1 MRLFKISLTFQMAIA
16 TVFGILTG
24 LFFGDLCDVFA
35 PYSSAYI
42 MLLKITAVPYL
53 IGAIIHGVGQLSIIQ
68 AKQILKKGAI
78 FISLAWTINI
88 LMVLTITYLFPQPKV
103 KPMGGYISSE
113 VPSLNF
119 AELLIPDNIFYDLSN
134 NIVPAVVIFSLL
146 IGIALMY
153 LREKQYIMSSLQNLV
168 EALTRITSWIAR
180 ITPFGTFLI
189 IANQVGTIQL
199 TTIKQVSTYII
210 LYIFGVCLV
219 VFWIFP
225 RLTQMLTSIPSFK
238 WIQQLLPIL
247 ILAYTTNVVI
257 VCLPYI
263 IELLK
268 KETQMIDPKDEKA
281 LNQIQGTVSVVFNLP
296 LGALFITAFVFFI
309 SIFYNAPLSVS
320 SQFELFLTT
329 FLTSLGAVGLGS
341 WINSLTF
348 ILDSLGLPIES
359 LNLYLTTLPFTSGFQ
374 SMVSVI
380 EISSLSLFI
389 TLACR
394 GMLYLNWMRILKQ
407 GFLTV
412 APLVLLVAAVKL
424 VNPLPEIKN
433 EIKSIFE
440 LTISS
445 TAPVKIY
452 KEPPEPI
459 AFSGDTFDH
468 IMATKTLR
476 VGYNPCVAPFSF
488 YNVDNSIVGY
498 DIAFAYELAY
508 DLGVQL
514 ELVPFQYQNM
524 TTELNKHSFDIAM
537 SAVTV
542 NEARLK
548 RVTFTNTYLSPRLVF
563 VVEDQM
569 RKKFATLEA
578 VLENPKIEIAVLKGS
593 SFESYA
599 RELFP
604 HKKIIYLK
612 SYADYKPNG
621 KLLAL
626 LWEEQEAI
634 AWTLTNRNLRVIFP
648 QPVMGYDSFAYA
660 IRSDSPRFLHYL
672 NQWLELKKTQ
682 GFTNKQFDLWVKG
695 KTEIVASVEPRWSVI
710 RNVLHWID

>member
-1 MRLFKISLTFQMAIA
+1 MAIA
-16 TVFGILTG
+16 TVLGILCG
-24 LFFGDLCDVFA
+24 LFFGDFCDIFA
-35 PYSSAYI
+35 PYTAAYI

-53 IGAIIHGVGQLSIIQ
+53 IGAIIHGVGQLSSVQ
-68 AKQILKKGAI
+68 AKQILKKGVF

-88 LMVLTITYLFPQPKV
+88 LMVYTITYLFPQPKV

-153 LREKQYIMSSLQNLV
+153 LKEKQYIMASLQNLV

-210 LYIFGVCLV
+210 LYIIGVCLV

-225 RLTQMLTSIPSFK
+225 RITQMLTSIPSFK

-247 ILAYTTNVVI
+247 LLAYTTNVVI

-309 SIFYNAPLSVS
+309 SIFYNVPLGMS
-320 SQFELFLTT
+320 SQFELFVTT

-374 SMVSVI
+374 SMVSVM

-394 GMLYLNWMRILKQ
+394 GMLYIKWMKILRQ
-407 GFLTV
+407 GVVTL
-412 APLVLLVAAVKL
+412 APLILLVGCIKYL
-424 VNPLPEIKN
+424 NPLPEIKN

-445 TAPVKIY
+445 TTPVKIY
-452 KEPPEPI
+452 KEAPDPAP
-459 AFSGDTFDH
+459 FSGDTLDR
-468 IMATKTLR
+468 ILATKKIR
-476 VGYNPCVAPFSF
+476 VGYNPIVAPFSF
-488 YNVDNSIVGY
+488 YNVDGNIVGY
-498 DIAFAYELAY
+498 DIAFAYELAF

-514 ELVPFQYQNM
+514 ELVPLQYNSI
-524 TTELNKHSFDIAM
+524 TSELNRYAYDIAM

-542 NEARLK
+542 NETRLK
-548 RVTFTNTYLSPRLVF
+548 RATFTHTYLSPRLVF
-563 VVEDQM
+563 VVEDQL

-578 VLENPKIEIAVLKGS
+578 VRENPKIEIAVLKGS
-593 SFESYA
+593 SYEYYVK
-599 RELFP
+599 ELFP
-604 HKKIIYLK
+604 TKKVIHLN
-612 SYADYKPNG
+612 SYDDFNPDG
-621 KLLAL
+621 KLIAL
-626 LWEEQEAI
+626 LWEETEAI
-634 AWTLTNRNLRVIFP
+634 AWTLRRRNFRVIFP
-648 QPVMGYDSFAYA
+648 DPIMGYDSFGYA
-660 IRSDSPRFLHYL
+660 IRSDSPRFLNYL
-672 NQWLELKKTQ
+672 NQWLDLKKTQ
-682 GFTNKQFDLWVKG
+682 GFTSKQYDLWVKG
-695 KTEIVASVEPRWSVI
+695 KTEIVAPVEPRWSVI
-710 RNVLHWID
+710 RNILHWVD